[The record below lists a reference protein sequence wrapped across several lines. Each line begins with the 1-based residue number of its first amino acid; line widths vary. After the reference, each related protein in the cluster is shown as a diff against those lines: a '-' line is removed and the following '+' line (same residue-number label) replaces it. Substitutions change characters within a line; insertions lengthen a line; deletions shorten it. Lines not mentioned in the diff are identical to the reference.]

1 MCVGTPMR
9 IINRDGSYAICD
21 GQGRQ
26 ERISLA
32 LVGEPPPGTWILAYQ
47 GTAVRTM
54 TEADA
59 AATSAALA
67 ALEAVLA
74 GEANVDAYFSDLVDR
89 EPTLPPHLKGN
100 GS

>member
-1 MCVGTPMR
+1 MQIVR
-9 IINRDGSYAICD
+9 LDGSYAICV
-21 GQGRQ
+21 GRGRQ

-32 LVGEPPPGTWILAYQ
+32 LVGDAPPGTWILAYQ

-59 AATSAALA
+59 AATCAALS

-74 GEANVDAYFSDLVDR
+74 GEANVDAYFADLIER
-89 EPTLPPHLKGN
+89 EPTLPSHLKE
-100 GS
+100 S